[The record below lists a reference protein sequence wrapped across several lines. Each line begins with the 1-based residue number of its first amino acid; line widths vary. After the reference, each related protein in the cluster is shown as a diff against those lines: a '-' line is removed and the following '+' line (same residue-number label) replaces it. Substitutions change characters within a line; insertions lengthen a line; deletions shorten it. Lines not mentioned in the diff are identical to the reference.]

1 MTPNLKVG
9 DYLFIVQLPS
19 LSPTMEKGAIQKW
32 LKAEGD
38 QLSEGDVLA
47 QIETDKATMDF
58 ETPEEGYLARILQ
71 PDGTKDVP
79 IGAVSI
85 VCKLVSLYLLLTVQ
99 T

>member
-1 MTPNLKVG
+1 MLNLAVG